1 MSEAALDEL
10 RVAFGA
16 MLAAERRLR
25 GREGHVAD
33 GLSLSHFRMLT
44 CLLDADGLPAGRLAA
59 AADLTPASTTQML
72 DLLEAR
78 GMVVRERDA
87 MDRRVVVARLTDEGR
102 ELTVARRESF
112 RALWVETLG
121 DLDDRELAAGVQVLQ
136 RVARLFTTLGE
147 PKASQ
152 TGDEDVQSG
161 ATG

>member
-1 MSEAALDEL
+1 MSNAALDEL

-44 CLLDADGLPAGRLAA
+44 CLLDADELPAGRLAA
-59 AADLTPASTTQML
+59 AAELTPASTTQML

-87 MDRRVVVARLTDEGR
+87 KDRRVVVARLTEEGR
-102 ELTVARRESF
+102 TLTLARRESF
-112 RALWVETLG
+112 RALWAEAFA
-121 DLDDRELAAGVQVLQ
+121 DLDETELAVGVRVLD
-136 RVARLFTTLGE
+136 RVGRLMELLGE
-147 PKASQ
+147 RKA
-152 TGDEDVQSG
+152 TRAEPVAPRPLG
-161 ATG
+161 